1 MGKETEK
8 DARKWLTKEKGPKF
22 LKKVMKID
30 AKGINPIEKDSG
42 KVKLFCQVSHMSNV
56 NETTDKKYKVQTIS
70 LQLTEKN
77 TSEL

>member
-56 NETTDKKYKVQTIS
+56 NETTNRKEYLRIITS
-70 LQLTEKN
+70 LCLD
-77 TSEL
+77 